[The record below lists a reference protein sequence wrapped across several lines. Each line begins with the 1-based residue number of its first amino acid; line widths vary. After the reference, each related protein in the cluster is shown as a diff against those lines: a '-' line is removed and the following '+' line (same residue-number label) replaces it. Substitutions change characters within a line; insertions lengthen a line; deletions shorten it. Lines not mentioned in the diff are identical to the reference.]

1 MTSND
6 TQVQPDFTP
15 ASYRIRVNGT
25 LYSFDNPEPTS
36 HQIMATIG
44 LDPTLYVL
52 ILVRPGGENRV
63 LALDEEVNLRQ
74 PGIEEFLFA
83 TNRRIFS
90 TFVDDVQVDFD
101 KHDPSGA
108 EILARVGKSA
118 HDYALVQAIE
128 GLGIEDRFVDAEDA
142 TDLRRPGM
150 ERFNTAP
157 WEGIHPITIF
167 VNTHPK
173 VVTRRRLSYDD
184 LVRLACEDPSSG
196 WVITPGALWTIT
208 YSEGCHSQPEGSVV
222 EGQSVKVTEGMIINV
237 TPTNQS

>member
-1 MTSND
+1 MSNQ
-6 TQVQPDFTP
+6 TNSESDFTQ

-25 LYSFDNPEPTS
+25 LYSFADPEPTS

-44 LDPTLYVL
+44 LDPTLHVL
-52 ILVRPGGENRV
+52 ILVRPDGENRV

-101 KHDPSGA
+101 KHNPNGA
-108 EILARVGKSA
+108 EILARVVKSA
-118 HDYALVQAIE
+118 RDYALVQAIE

-157 WEGIHPITIF
+157 WEGRHPITIF
-167 VNTHPK
+167 VNTQPK
-173 VVTRRRLSYDD
+173 VVTRRRLSYDEI
-184 LVRLACEDPSSG
+184 VRLACENPQG
-196 WVITPGALWTIT
+196 GLVMTPGAFFSIT
-208 YSEGCHSQPEGSVV
+208 YSEGCHPQIEGSVV
-222 EGQSVKVTEGMIINV
+222 AGQSVKVKEGMIIHV
-237 TPTNQS
+237 RATNQS